1 MDQPEEILEK
11 LERFNVQK
19 NPEITRELDEYVS
32 FVARTGESVNIDI
45 MKEIFWDPEM
55 KSNLSLLQV
64 FNWALVKKLYREK
77 LINVITEFYN
87 ETPTKGT

>member
-32 FVARTGESVNIDI
+32 FVARTGESVRIAII
-45 MKEIFWDPEM
+45 MKIFQRSRNDY
-55 KSNLSLLQV
+55 KTGFYRFLTGHLSRNYTARSL
-64 FNWALVKKLYREK
+64 
-77 LINVITEFYN
+77 
-87 ETPTKGT
+87 

>member
-32 FVARTGESVNIDI
+32 FVARTGDSVNLIIHAEFFFFCLLKNKIHQIMVEIDI
-45 MKEIFWDPEM
+45 FCT
-55 KSNLSLLQV
+55 
-64 FNWALVKKLYREK
+64 R
-77 LINVITEFYN
+77 
-87 ETPTKGT
+87 

>member
-32 FVARTGESVNIDI
+32 FVARTGESVNIAII
-45 MKEIFWDPEM
+45 MKIFQSMLLDLLAQRS
-55 KSNLSLLQV
+55 KSA
-64 FNWALVKKLYREK
+64 F
-77 LINVITEFYN
+77 
-87 ETPTKGT
+87 

>member
-32 FVARTGESVNIDI
+32 FVARTGESVNIAI
-45 MKEIFWDPEM
+45 IKKI
-55 KSNLSLLQV
+55 NLKIQ
-64 FNWALVKKLYREK
+64 N
-77 LINVITEFYN
+77 
-87 ETPTKGT
+87 

>member
-32 FVARTGESVNIDI
+32 FVARTGESV
-45 MKEIFWDPEM
+45 
-55 KSNLSLLQV
+55 S
-64 FNWALVKKLYREK
+64 FNFVKFFHY
-77 LINVITEFYN
+77 FSSF
-87 ETPTKGT
+87 P